1 MNIKDLKD
9 EDLNSNTPVIGTQ
22 VQLSLLQE
30 TSLPRFCQTLRV
42 HEQPHDLIPLFC
54 FFP

>member
-22 VQLSLLQE
+22 VQLSLFYKRLVFQDFAK
-30 TSLPRFCQTLRV
+30 L
-42 HEQPHDLIPLFC
+42 
-54 FFP
+54 